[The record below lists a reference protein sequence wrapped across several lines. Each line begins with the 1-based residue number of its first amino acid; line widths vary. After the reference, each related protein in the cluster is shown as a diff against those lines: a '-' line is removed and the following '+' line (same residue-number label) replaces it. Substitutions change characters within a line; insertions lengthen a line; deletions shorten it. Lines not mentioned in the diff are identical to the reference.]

1 MSNMKIGIVGTHS
14 TGKTTLVNELSKYID
29 LPIISEVA
37 RDFPRDITDNP
48 EREIKRQIDIANG
61 QTLTEG
67 LYNDGFLSDRSSI
80 DNSAYMINALQ
91 KYGYYISKELYVDII
106 SRIHMSIENVK
117 VYDYLFYI
125 PIEFAAVSDG
135 FRDTDED
142 ERKDID
148 MIINKLLPNK
158 IVITGTIGK
167 RANTVLR
174 IINDNWGKKNF

>member
-1 MSNMKIGIVGTHS
+1 MKIAIVGSHS
-14 TGKTTLVNELSKYID
+14 TGKTTLINELKRFID

-48 EREIKRQIDIANG
+48 EREIKRQINIAES
-61 QTLTEG
+61 QIYAEDK
-67 LYNDGFLSDRSSI
+67 LYYKGFLSDRSSI

-91 KYGYYISKELYVDII
+91 KYGSNISKELYVDII
-106 SRIHMSIENVK
+106 NRIYMSIENVK

-125 PIEFAAVSDG
+125 PIEFAAVPDG
-135 FRDTDED
+135 FRNTDEV
-142 ERKDID
+142 ERENID
-148 MIINKLLPNK
+148 MIINKLLPDK
-158 IVITGTIGK
+158 HIITGSIGK